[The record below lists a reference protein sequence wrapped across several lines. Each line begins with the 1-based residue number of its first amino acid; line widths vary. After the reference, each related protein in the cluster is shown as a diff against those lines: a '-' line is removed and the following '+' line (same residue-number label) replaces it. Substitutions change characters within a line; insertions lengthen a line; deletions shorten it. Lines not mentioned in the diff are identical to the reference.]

1 MRGLWVLGT
10 LEAHKVLDVPSIQ
23 LAAATIGG
31 VGLGALLAAVS
42 AGIHTLGEAGLQ
54 ALSEEGNRYANVAGR
69 MLRELT
75 AVQARLLVGR
85 VLCVALA
92 AAFVAYSLLQAYGAG
107 TALVGVLLI
116 ALAYAV
122 VATIASAVVQRRS
135 GHATLRVWKW
145 LRPVE
150 LLLAPIAAPL
160 TWIGELVARVV
171 PEVHP
176 EDPSRVAELTVE
188 HVIEQG
194 EEEGSIAE
202 EHAQMLRSVLEFKNT
217 VAREIMVPRT
227 QVVALEAETSIDDVL
242 ASIMESG
249 HSRYP
254 VYRSHIDHVEGVLYA
269 KDLFQVLRNT
279 TDASSISLES
289 VVRKPV
295 FFAAESQKI
304 GVLLREMQRRRSHLA
319 VVVDEFGGSAG
330 IVTLEDIVE
339 EIVGEIQ
346 DEHDEEAPLVYER
359 APGHYFVDASI
370 SIYDLEEHLGE
381 SVCEGKGDY
390 DSLGGLLVQ
399 LAGQV
404 PVIGETLR
412 TGRFRVV
419 VLDADERHVRRVEM
433 LKAST
438 EEPDE
443 PQAAAG

>member
-1 MRGLWVLGT
+1 M
-10 LEAHKVLDVPSIQ
+10 DVPSIQ
-23 LAAATIGG
+23 LAAAIVGG

-54 ALSEEGNRYANVAGR
+54 ALSEEGNRYSDVAAR
-69 MLRELT
+69 MHDELT
-75 AVQARLLVGR
+75 AVQARLLIGR

-92 AAFVAYSLLQAYGAG
+92 AAFVAYSLLQAYGPG
-107 TALVGVLLI
+107 VALLGVMGI
-116 ALAYAV
+116 AVAYAV
-122 VATIASAVVQRRS
+122 VATIASAVVRQRS
-135 GHATLRVWKW
+135 GQATLRVWKW
-145 LRPVE
+145 LRPIE
-150 LLLAPIAAPL
+150 LVLAPIAAPL
-160 TWIGELVARVV
+160 TWISGLVARIV
-171 PEVHP
+171 PEVQL

-194 EEEGSIAE
+194 EEEGAIAE

-227 QVVALEAETSIDDVL
+227 QVVALEAETSIDEVL

-254 VYRSHIDHVEGVLYA
+254 VYRGHIDHVEGVLYA

-279 TDASSISLES
+279 SEPSSITLEG
-289 VVRKPV
+289 VTRKPV

-319 VVVDEFGGSAG
+319 VVVDEFGGAAG

-370 SIYDLEEHLGE
+370 SVYDLEEQLGE
-381 SVCEGKGDY
+381 SICEDKGDY
-390 DSLGGLLVQ
+390 DSLGGLLIH

-412 TGRFRVV
+412 TGGYRII
-419 VLDADERHVRRVEM
+419 VLDADERRVRRVEM
-433 LKAST
+433 LRAST
-438 EEPDE
+438 EQPDE
-443 PQAAAG
+443 PKAAAG